1 MEEMLMGYNGIYLQY
16 IVVSYAFFCDT
27 LSESNMATWNPNVAK
42 TKVQRIARQ
51 KSNKHD
57 IKGTQIKG
65 LLLFFSTS

>member
-42 TKVQRIARQ
+42 TKVLVQRIARQ
-51 KSNKHD
+51 KKVTNT
-57 IKGTQIKG
+57 I
-65 LLLFFSTS
+65 

>member
-42 TKVQRIARQ
+42 TKVLVQRIARQ
-51 KSNKHD
+51 KR
-57 IKGTQIKG
+57 
-65 LLLFFSTS
+65 